1 MLRSSRTILH
11 SKTTPY
17 TRKSEKPKVQR
28 SSPDVEIYSSSPHS
42 AAPLSATDS
51 PLPVCVPTLLPP
63 DGLSPSIAPRSLL
76 FSGSDEDRGCSPDA
90 ASDATPSE
98 ASGPDEE
105 VDKYNPK
112 VKEESDS
119 EVSATRDPSPQNE
132 AISDAKSDA
141 TMSDE
146 DSLDESE
153 DTGESRS
160 SYANSHTIR
169 GRYDTVSS
177 QKSVSM
183 HSVRDDFD
191 WLAEAL
197 TAQKSKESSLN
208 DWAQERDRSSFH
220 PEQISPSHIPTT
232 LPQSRAETSSAQ
244 AGVITLRILQV
255 APHGP
260 SGSLNASGPSNRLA
274 PVSYTITIPPGA
286 HLELSINCGC
296 SCSSVNATSVLR
308 KGSEVVYATTAP
320 DSDSEVP
327 GDAQRDF
334 EADGAPSTTADAQS
348 KTSPRVVTSP
358 HVADPSSGEGMD
370 FVQSSARQA
379 PSPRVVVAACD
390 SDDVASAALV
400 TTPSQVSPRYR
411 DGDDY
416 MSLLPDAGQTDGP
429 SHPAVNIPATP
440 GICWTEWDVADNRPD
455 GTVDHHT
462 SVDHHTFA
470 DQLTSCP
477 TTAALMGDE
486 DKHQLQWDGGELPTA
501 DAIRALAAMSRPHRE
516 FGFPIHA
523 DSAPDMFLSYVHS
536 PGLLPATDPGA
547 TATSRTEL
555 DSVRDDDDAGGHASF
570 TSLEFIPL
578 EPLPQQCQEQLL
590 EQMTSLSYP
599 HSNFGFA
606 DHTESAPGD
615 MFASYIQFPESL
627 PASDARATAVSRIGV
642 DSIREDHDAEG
653 EESFHL
659 SLPDLPLQQCQEQ
672 LLKESKHLGDLQ
684 EVIAARQGEIAR
696 LLVASGS
703 RA

>member
-17 TRKSEKPKVQR
+17 TRKSEKSKVQR
-28 SSPDVEIYSSSPHS
+28 SAPDVGTHPSSPHY
-42 AAPLSATDS
+42 ATLLSSPAS
-51 PLPVCVPTLLPP
+51 PLPSCIQPTLLPP
-63 DGLSPSIAPRSLL
+63 DGLSPSVAPQSLL

-90 ASDATPSE
+90 AFDATPSE
-98 ASGPDEE
+98 NSDLDEE
-105 VDKYNPK
+105 VDKNDPK

-119 EVSATRDPSPQNE
+119 EASAILRDPRFQDE
-132 AISDAKSDA
+132 TLSDAKSDA

-146 DSLDESE
+146 GSRDECEDAEDSR
-153 DTGESRS
+153 RS
-160 SYANSHTIR
+160 HANSQTIR
-169 GRYDTVSS
+169 GRNDSVSS
-177 QKSVSM
+177 HESVSM
-183 HSVRDDFD
+183 RSVHDDFD
-191 WLAEAL
+191 WLADAL
-197 TAQKSKESSLN
+197 TAQKSRESSLS
-208 DWAQERDRSSFH
+208 DRAQEQDRGTSHSA
-220 PEQISPSHIPTT
+220 QIPSTS
-232 LPQSRAETSSAQ
+232 LPQSQAETSSAQ

-260 SGSLNASGPSNRLA
+260 SGSPNSSGPSKPLA
-274 PVSYTITIPPGA
+274 PISYTFTIPPGA

-296 SCSSVNATSVLR
+296 SCSSVNPTSVLR

-320 DSDSEVP
+320 DSDSELP

-334 EADGAPSTTADAQS
+334 EADGAPSTTVDAQS

-358 HVADPSSGEGMD
+358 HVADPSGGEGMD
-370 FVQSSARQA
+370 LVQSSACEA

-400 TTPSQVSPRYR
+400 TTPSQVSPQYR

-416 MSLLPDAGQTDGP
+416 MSLLPDAGHTDGP
-429 SHPAVNIPATP
+429 THPAGNIPTTP
-440 GICWTEWDVADNRPD
+440 EICWTEWDVADNRPD

-462 SVDHHTFA
+462 FA

-477 TTAALMGDE
+477 TTAALVGDE

-523 DSAPDMFLSYVHS
+523 DSSPDMFLSYVHS

-570 TSLEFIPL
+570 NSLEFIPL
-578 EPLPQQCQEQLL
+578 EPLPQECQEQLL
-590 EQMTSLSYP
+590 EQMMSLSYP
-599 HSNFGFA
+599 HSNSGFA

-615 MFASYIQFPESL
+615 MFASYIQVPESH
-627 PASDARATAVSRIGV
+627 PATQARATAMSRTEL
-642 DSIREDHDAEG
+642 DSVREDHDAEG
-653 EESFHL
+653 EESYTSFYF
-659 SLPDLPLQQCQEQ
+659 SLPGLPLQQCQEQ
-672 LLKESKHLGDLQ
+672 LLKEKEHLGGLQ

-696 LLVASGS
+696 LLIASGS
-703 RA
+703 RT